1 MGFLK
6 NLKELLFSKTPVG
19 VSVVNAP
26 LKLQAVWS
34 TEPSTIH
41 FYVVKYENNLTP
53 AQMSLVLYQ
62 LITYFSPDC
71 RPANLTVS
79 VSTLSLAFY
88 SGCISGERMKD
99 ICEKVLGTTT
109 PTNRVKSV
117 MLDGSQIWPLQS
129 KTKK

>member
-19 VSVVNAP
+19 VSVGNAP
-26 LKLQAVWS
+26 LKFQAVWS
-34 TEPSTIH
+34 TEPSIVH
-41 FYVVKYENNLTP
+41 RYVVRYENNLTP
-53 AQMSLVLYQ
+53 AQMTLILHQ
-62 LITYFSPDC
+62 LINYFSPDC

-79 VSTLSLAFY
+79 VSTLSLTFY

-99 ICEKVLGTTT
+99 ICEKVLGTTQ
-109 PTNRVKSV
+109 PTNRVTSV
-117 MLDGSQIWPLQS
+117 VLDGSQIWPLNS